1 MSYTRRVDVKTE
13 TRARILDAAERL
25 FAERGVADVSL
36 REIGAAAGQRNNSA
50 VQYHFGT
57 RDALVRALYEDRLA
71 PLNRRRLE
79 LLAALPDDPPAAGPA
94 ALDALDLLVDVYVRP
109 LAEAMRDGRADSHYA
124 RFIHRFTLEGAPVTP
139 PLGEE
144 TTGGIREVLA
154 RLDAALAAAA
164 PDQAPARRAL
174 RLRLMHLLVTAT
186 LADTERRLA
195 GGVEIDLPFDEL
207 IGELKAAAVGV
218 LAEPDADPDAASGSR
233 AQASGRR
240 ASGKQASGSQ
250 ASGSQAFRPGS
261 RAASSSSARRKSA
274 S

>member
-1 MSYTRRVDVKTE
+1 MDVKTE

-79 LLAALPDDPPAAGPA
+79 LLASLPEDLPATGPG
-94 ALDALDLLVDVYVRP
+94 ALDALDRLVDVYVRP

-139 PLGEE
+139 PLGAE
-144 TTGGIREVLA
+144 TTGGVREVLA

-164 PDQAPARRAL
+164 PGQAPARRAL

-195 GGVEIDLPFDEL
+195 DGVEIDLPFDEL

-218 LAEPDADPDAASGSR
+218 LAEPEPEPGTDPGPGTAPESGTGIGTGANPARASGGRAHGSR
-233 AQASGRR
+233 A
-240 ASGKQASGSQ
+240 
-250 ASGSQAFRPGS
+250 GS